1 MATTSSFCGAS
12 PIWLAVVLMYS
23 LIDTAD
29 ARVFQFDGY
38 SADGTYRTIIPA
50 SDRLVHPRLGAY
62 FPGVNKVE
70 PGMSLGK
77 IYAAR
82 TGRKVLLV
90 PCAYGGTG
98 LVGGSSVTWSAGGS
112 NNRDLLNMIAQAN
125 LAIAAAQAQ
134 YPDSQLAAICGFQYE
149 ADGDGAVSQDA
160 YTTGA
165 LATIAAM
172 RSGITGAAFVPFIIS
187 HLVPE
192 AITANPV
199 TYAAIDTALVNVM
212 AATPRGGIV
221 QPASGQSPGNLHQN
235 AVDARAHG
243 ARYDAAIAASATYS
257 PAAPGAATSL
267 SAGTPGDTSVALTL
281 VAPSSGGFVL
291 DYSYEISTNS
301 GATWSVV
308 LDGVSRALTA
318 QMSGLTASTA
328 YQARARAVNQG
339 IAGTQY
345 GTYTNTVSFTTAAA
359 AATVNVRL
367 TNLVGVVESGDA
379 TAGWVYTAAAPSTL
393 TATHA
398 GNSNKKIA
406 AGTVGSFA
414 DTYAQTINGGVN
426 LLLGVV
432 TALGNPDYSTGA
444 AGYKFGILNHSSGN
458 YRVVIDGGATSVV
471 AADAVACASND
482 LRRTDGTTGVW
493 VAEIARAASP
503 TVWLLVHTFAA
514 TYTGDAWCAES
525 FGSSASQ
532 LIAGPVV
539 GVNVV

>member
-1 MATTSSFCGAS
+1 M
-12 PIWLAVVLMYS
+12 
-23 LIDTAD
+23 
-29 ARVFQFDGY
+29 
-38 SADGTYRTIIPA
+38 
-50 SDRLVHPRLGAY
+50 
-62 FPGVNKVE
+62 
-70 PGMSLGK
+70 
-77 IYAAR
+77 
-82 TGRKVLLV
+82 
-90 PCAYGGTG
+90 
-98 LVGGSSVTWSAGGS
+98 
-112 NNRDLLNMIAQAN
+112 
-125 LAIAAAQAQ
+125 
-134 YPDSQLAAICGFQYE
+134 
-149 ADGDGAVSQDA
+149 
-160 YTTGA
+160 
-165 LATIAAM
+165 
-172 RSGITGAAFVPFIIS
+172 
-187 HLVPE
+187 
-192 AITANPV
+192 
-199 TYAAIDTALVNVM
+199 
-212 AATPRGGIV
+212 
-221 QPASGQSPGNLHQN
+221 
-235 AVDARAHG
+235 
-243 ARYDAAIAASATYS
+243 
-257 PAAPGAATSL
+257 
-267 SAGTPGDTSVALTL
+267 
-281 VAPSSGGFVL
+281 L